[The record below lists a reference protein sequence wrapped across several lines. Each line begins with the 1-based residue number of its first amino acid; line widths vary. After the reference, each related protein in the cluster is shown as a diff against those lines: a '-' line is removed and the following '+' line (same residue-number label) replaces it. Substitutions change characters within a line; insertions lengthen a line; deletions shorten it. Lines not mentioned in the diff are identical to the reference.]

1 MKNKP
6 LIVTLLLL
14 TLLSLAVAA
23 CNPYIQPTVTEGEL
37 VQQIAGT
44 RSAISTQTAIETI
57 MARIATL
64 EAEAVC
70 EVCPTLAPPET
81 PTPDPDEVE
90 PILFDPL
97 TMTITPIGEHTE
109 AGCYK
114 IEFLG
119 DKTIPPETKVR
130 PGRKFTKTWTV
141 RNAGNCTWT
150 TQFSL
155 VNSGGYHFGVKS
167 AVPLTQT
174 IEPGQ
179 TTEIS
184 IDLIAPKTYG
194 TYFSYWLLRSPYG
207 NSFGFGEQQELAL
220 GVRINVVNE

>member
-6 LIVTLLLL
+6 LIVTLLLF
-14 TLLSLAVAA
+14 TLLSLTVAA
-23 CNPYIQPTVTEGEL
+23 CNPYVQPTISEEEL

-64 EAEAVC
+64 ENQAVC
-70 EVCPTLAPPET
+70 EVCPTCPPPET
-81 PTPDPDEVE
+81 PTPAPEEEE
-90 PILFDPL
+90 PLLFDPL

-109 AGCYK
+109 AGCYNL
-114 IEFLG
+114 EFLG
-119 DKTIPPETKVR
+119 DKTIPPETKMR
-130 PGRKFTKTWTV
+130 PGRKFTKTWLV
-141 RNAGNCTWT
+141 RNGGTCTWT

-155 VNSGGYHFGVKS
+155 VNTGGNDFGERN
-167 AVPLTQT
+167 AFPFTQV

-179 TTEIS
+179 TSEIS
-184 IDLIAPKTYG
+184 VELTAPKTLG
-194 TYFSYWLLRSPYG
+194 TYYGYWLIRSPYG
-207 NSFGFGEQQELAL
+207 NSFGYGNQQELAL

>member
-6 LIVTLLLL
+6 TIVILLLL
-14 TLLSLAVAA
+14 TLLSLAIVA
-23 CNPYIQPTVTEGEL
+23 CNPYVQATITEEEL
-37 VQQIAGT
+37 AQQIVGT

-64 EAEAVC
+64 ENQAVC
-70 EVCPTLAPPET
+70 EVCPTCAPPET
-81 PTPDPDEVE
+81 PTPSPDEVT
-90 PILFDPL
+90 PVLFDPL
-97 TMTITPIGEHTE
+97 TMTITPIGERNE

-114 IEFLG
+114 LEFLG
-119 DKTIPPETKVR
+119 DKTIPPETRMR

-141 RNAGNCTWT
+141 RNAGSCTWT

-155 VNSGGYHFGVKS
+155 VNSGGYHFGVKD
-167 AVPLTQT
+167 AVPFTQT

-179 TTEIS
+179 TAEIS
-184 IDLIAPKTYG
+184 IELTAPKTYG
-194 TYFSYWLLRSPYG
+194 TYYSYWLIHSPYG
-207 NSFGFGEQQELAL
+207 NSFGFGEKQELAL